1 MTKFCEEMNE
11 KNKQLSKNFK
21 SFQEKYK
28 EFKNN
33 QIKKAHELEE
43 KIFQA
48 ENEQK
53 TCKLFHH
60 MNKNKY
66 KKLNVKKNKKDNEKD
81 SKSITKNEIDSMNKM
96 IGNLREE
103 KYSKEEE
110 NIDNN
115 VNNKTRNDIEN
126 KNNIIKENS
135 DYGIFIKAFF
145 AIIIIIFIFL
155 GIYVIFKERK
165 KIRINSE
172 KDYFKQPFNNNKN
185 ED

>member
-1 MTKFCEEMNE
+1 MNNEDNNE
-11 KNKQLSKNFK
+11 K
-21 SFQEKYK
+21 
-28 EFKNN
+28 
-33 QIKKAHELEE
+33 
-43 KIFQA
+43 
-48 ENEQK
+48 
-53 TCKLFHH
+53 
-60 MNKNKY
+60 
-66 KKLNVKKNKKDNEKD
+66 
-81 SKSITKNEIDSMNKM
+81 
-96 IGNLREE
+96 
-103 KYSKEEE
+103 E
-110 NIDNN
+110 NIDID

-155 GIYVIFKERK
+155 GIYVFFKERK